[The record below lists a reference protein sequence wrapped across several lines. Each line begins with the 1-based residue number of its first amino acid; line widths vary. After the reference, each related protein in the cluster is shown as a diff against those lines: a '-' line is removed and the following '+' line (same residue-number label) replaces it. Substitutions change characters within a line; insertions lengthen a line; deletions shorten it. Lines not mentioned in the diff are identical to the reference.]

1 MKKFTAAILALIMMF
16 AFSAALTVNAADALP
31 TPSFYT
37 DFIDK
42 LPANGEAVL
51 EKFPDKVITERNN
64 VLLNAPD
71 GNPDKAYLQI
81 FLPEGIKAADAKYVV
96 AKFKWT
102 GKHEDGADLSGYS
115 PFMISVA
122 TGGAE
127 LKKDN
132 TTKYQVTDDFQ
143 TMIFDITPKEG
154 SDPNA
159 TVWYL
164 HWKWFD
170 LADFPCEME
179 IEYVATFA
187 EKADAES
194 FAANFDKHQVST
206 DDSSDD
212 AGETPDTGDTA
223 VDSSDDAGETPDT
236 GDTAVV
242 AALILVASS
251 AVVIPVVANGK
262 KRK

>member
-16 AFSAALTVNAADALP
+16 AFSAAFTVNAADALP

-42 LPANGEAVL
+42 LPANGEAVF
-51 EKFPDKVITERNN
+51 EKFPDNDKVITERNN

-71 GNPDKAYLQI
+71 GKPDQAYLQI

-223 VDSSDDAGETPDT
+223 V
-236 GDTAVV
+236 V

>member
-16 AFSAALTVNAADALP
+16 AFSAAFTVNAADALP

-71 GNPDKAYLQI
+71 GDRDKAYLQI
-81 FLPEGIKAADAKYVV
+81 FFPEGVKAADVKYVV

-102 GKHEDGADLSGYS
+102 GKHESADLSGYS

-122 TGGAE
+122 RGGAE

-132 TTKYQVTDDFQ
+132 TPKYQVTDDFQ
-143 TMIFDITPKEG
+143 TMIFDITPKDG

-170 LADFPCEME
+170 QADFPCEME

-223 VDSSDDAGETPDT
+223 V
-236 GDTAVV
+236 V
-242 AALILVASS
+242 AALILVASA
-251 AVVIPVVANGK
+251 AVVIPVVANSK